1 MEGPKETIT
10 ITFGECGEN
19 HVGMQKLG
27 KRAETGFT
35 IHELV
40 ELQSVVEGAG
50 FKTELHH
57 LNRLLPA
64 DGKHDNAEPACLLVI
79 RNGIAV
85 FGLDADAMFVKLK
98 ALDWD
103 KKMWNKGR
111 VTNKIARYNLCFGEF
126 RQEPDYEKKMGRVV
140 HFDDIPE
147 FQVIRQCVSDAF
159 GEKASHFIAEG
170 NYYYDHKKCYIGF
183 HGDTERKMVIAFR
196 FGASMSLSYQWYYQT
211 EAIGEKL
218 SLVVNH
224 GDMYVMSEKAVGWD
238 WHTKKKATLRHAA
251 GPGM

>member
-19 HVGMQKLG
+19 HVGMQQLG
-27 KRAETGFT
+27 KRADKGFT
-35 IHELV
+35 IE
-40 ELQSVVEGAG
+40 ELQDLRKVVEGAG
-50 FKTELHH
+50 FTAELHY

-64 DGKHDNAEPACLLVI
+64 NGQYDDVEPAMLLVI

-85 FGLDADAMFVKLK
+85 FGLDADAMFTKLK

-103 KKMWNKGR
+103 RKMWNKGR
-111 VTNKIARYNLCFGEF
+111 VTNKIARYNLCFGDF
-126 RQEPDYEKKMGRVV
+126 RQEPDYENKKGRVV

-147 FQVIRQCVSDAF
+147 FNVIRERVAEAF
-159 GEKASHFIAEG
+159 GDKASHFIAEG

-183 HGDTERKMVIAFR
+183 HGDTERKMVMAFR
-196 FGASMSLSYQWYYQT
+196 FGASMPLQYQWYHQT
-211 EAIGEKL
+211 KPIGAEIK
-218 SLVVNH
+218 VVVHH

-238 WHTKKKATLRHAA
+238 WHMKKTATLRHAA
-251 GPGM
+251 GPGK